1 MKPYTSIFKE
11 KAAKQESTAKTQK
24 PVAKL
29 TEKQILAKRVAD
41 QKSFTER
48 LEKVAAL
55 IKKGLYGRDAV
66 ALKEAYNEVTKL
78 SKSAEKPA
86 VTGSTQD
93 GDKSQAATVGQK
105 PRDIKSPMDNA
116 GRKIKGVKADG
127 MEYQGA
133 PEQKAAPSI
142 KKESWDEGLEESP
155 LNMFE
160 FENDLDDAE
169 KQPSGNFQSH
179 SNEKAG
185 APKGSLEKRAV
196 TSASIDESME
206 NEDPEESM
214 EEAHDEDE
222 QLDMSS
228 LDDDDDTA
236 DSAPDIDYSGEV
248 EDEDNTMDMGDED
261 GEEEAGEDEGSE
273 QEEEIHKDE
282 LKKILDSDKSPSE
295 KIKEIEAILDNEDE
309 EESEEDESE
318 SEEDSES
325 DEDEDEEESM
335 EDEDSEDTEEDGE
348 KEEE

>member
-185 APKGSLEKRAV
+185 APKGSLEKRVV

-248 EDEDNTMDMGDED
+248 
-261 GEEEAGEDEGSE
+261 EDEGSE

-335 EDEDSEDTEEDGE
+335 EDEDSEDTEETSEEDGE